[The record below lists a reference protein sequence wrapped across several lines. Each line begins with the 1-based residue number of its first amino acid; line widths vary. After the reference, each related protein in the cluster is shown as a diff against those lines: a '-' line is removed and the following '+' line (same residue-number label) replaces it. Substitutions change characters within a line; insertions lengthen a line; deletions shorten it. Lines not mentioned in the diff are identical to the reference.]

1 MGDCSFQPLAKSKG
15 VHREVESEG
24 SWRQSSGPRN
34 TNIIRHIQ
42 WDEFAIQNEVLKLH
56 GHWSVNDAGIWNE
69 GYSSYHGRSH
79 RRMETKYEVRL
90 KKICCEKSAEIIVPD
105 ETTNSGKD
113 RTLRSES
120 K

>member
-34 TNIIRHIQ
+34 TNIIRHIRS
-42 WDEFAIQNEVLKLH
+42 DEFAKQNEVLKLH
-56 GHWSVNDAGIWNE
+56 GDRSVNGAGRWNE
-69 GYSSYHGRSH
+69 GYSSYHGRS
-79 RRMETKYEVRL
+79 RRRDETKYDSRL
-90 KKICCEKSAEIIVPD
+90 KKIYCEKSAEIIVPD
-105 ETTNSGKD
+105 ATTASGKD